1 MNEASLPSFTFAHRG
16 ITHEVYTIGDG
27 PGVLL
32 MHELPGMTS
41 ECLNLAHLL
50 AAAGYKVYLPLFFGK
65 IGRRTNWIC
74 NLWCV
79 RRELKLWAA
88 RETSP
93 IVDWLRALSE
103 RIWQECGGK
112 GVGAIGMCLTGNF
125 AIALLAQPW
134 VLAPVSCQPSLPL
147 RPLGDSAALALS
159 PEDLAAVKAEAS
171 RRETPALVATRFS
184 GDWLCPAERFRTLKK
199 ELGSQ
204 VEEIILPGNGH
215 ATLTEHFVDEQGH
228 PTRQALDRI
237 LDFMQQRL
245 G

>member
-1 MNEASLPSFTFAHRG
+1 MNQTNLPFFTFKHQG
-16 ITHEVYTIGDG
+16 IEHDVYTIGAG

-32 MHELPGMTS
+32 MHELPGMTT
-41 ECLNLAHLL
+41 ECLDLGRRL

-65 IGRRTNWIC
+65 PGRRTNWIG

-79 RRELKLWAA
+79 RREFKLWAA

-93 IVDWLRALSE
+93 IVEWLRALSE

-147 RPLGDSAALALS
+147 RPLGDATALS
-159 PEDLAAVKAEAS
+159 LSPKDLAAVKAEAA
-171 RRETPALVATRFS
+171 RRDAPALVATRFA
-184 GDWLCPAERFRTLKK
+184 GDWICPAERFRTLKN
-199 ELGSQ
+199 ELGNQ
-204 VEEIILPGNGH
+204 VEEITLPGNGH
-215 ATLTEHFVDEQGH
+215 ATLTLHFKDEQGH

-237 LDFMQQRL
+237 LNFLEQRL
-245 G
+245 K

>member
-1 MNEASLPSFTFAHRG
+1 MNEPSLPSFTFAHRG
-16 ITHEVYTIGDG
+16 ITHAVCTIGSG

-32 MHELPGMTS
+32 MHELPGMTN
-41 ECLNLAHLL
+41 ECLNLAHRL
-50 AAAGYKVYLPLFFGK
+50 AAAGYKVYLPSFFGK
-65 IGRRTNWIC
+65 IGRRPNWIG

-79 RRELKLWAA
+79 RREFKLFAA

-93 IVDWLRALSE
+93 VVDWLRALSE
-103 RIWQECGGK
+103 QIWQECGGQ
-112 GVGAIGMCLTGNF
+112 GVGVIGMCLTGNF

-159 PEDLAAVKAEAS
+159 PDDLASVKAEAS
-171 RRETPALVATRFS
+171 RRATPALVATRFA
-184 GDWLCPAERFRTLKK
+184 GDWICPAERFRTLKN
-199 ELGSQ
+199 ELGGQ

-215 ATLTEHFVDEQGH
+215 ATLTEDFVDETGH
-228 PTRQALDRI
+228 PTRLALDRI
-237 LDFMQQRL
+237 LDFLQQRL